1 MTIIQCDNSYDDVT
15 NKTQVGKNTFYL
27 GRGLEK
33 WGELG
38 KV

>member
-15 NKTQVGKNTFYL
+15 NKTQAGKNTFYL